1 MIRVLVQ
8 GAGRQGILEIL
19 KRNKVFSFSHF
30 PPTEDWS
37 PLKLLFR
44 QRPRFS
50 WLQDYFPAKRE
61 DRPKEKTVLNI
72 VILGICLS
80 SPLASLRV
88 ALCSKALD
96 SVRRAGSPW
105 SGRRSLTILRPCA
118 SSTTHQPCHFRQA
131 VQSP

>member
-1 MIRVLVQ
+1 MIRVLAQ
-8 GAGRQGILEIL
+8 GARRQGILEIL
-19 KRNKVFSFSHF
+19 YRNKVFSFSHF

-44 QRPRFS
+44 QCPGFS
-50 WLQDYFPAKRE
+50 RRQVYFPAKRE

-88 ALCSKALD
+88 ALCPKALD
-96 SVRRAGSPW
+96 SVRHAWSPW
-105 SGRRSLTILRPCA
+105 CSRRSLTILSPQA
-118 SSTTHQPCHFRQA
+118 SSTTPQPCHLRQA
-131 VQSP
+131 IQSP